1 MPKSSSKSFKEQVAE
16 EEIID
21 DDNDTVGRLKRKHG
35 IKLNNNKAIIDS
47 NDEVKTSKISDISF
61 QSSLYEMAN
70 GRISNHGSGGSS
82 TFVPDESS
90 GITAD
95 YYVERTG
102 YAAGTTGFL
111 QGSGEFPEVHFVEVG
126 SQRNIDSVRLSS
138 NLEPIA
144 EESQLHHSDIIN
156 DTSDDTQR
164 SENIVNMDAVLAELQ
179 SRNSTGSQFSAD
191 SQYSGSQYS
200 AALSTIP
207 EESRL
212 VDEGED
218 ESINSSQ
225 STVIHK
231 PTGAIRTPYMRTSL
245 EGTRI
250 PRATLKLIEKSKV
263 QYALFKGD
271 ETGNLENYLDDRR
284 GSY

>member
-1 MPKSSSKSFKEQVAE
+1 MPKSSSKSFKEQVADDG
-16 EEIID
+16 IID
-21 DDNDTVGRLKRKHG
+21 DEDTVGRLKRQHG
-35 IKLNNNKAIIDS
+35 IKLNNNKTIISS
-47 NDEVKTSKISDISF
+47 NDEVRSSKISDISF

-90 GITAD
+90 GITPD

-126 SQRNIDSVRLSS
+126 SQRNVDSARLSS

-144 EESQLHHSDIIN
+144 EESQLHHSDIISDPSN
-156 DTSDDTQR
+156 DTQT
-164 SENIVNMDAVLAELQ
+164 SENMVSMDAVLAELQ

-212 VDEGED
+212 VDDGED
-218 ESINSSQ
+218 ESANSSQ
-225 STVIHK
+225 STVVQR
-231 PTGAIRTPYMRTSL
+231 PTGAIRTPYSRTSL

-250 PRATLKLIEKSKV
+250 PKATLKLIEKSKV